1 MLKKVLIGVPVV
13 LLLLLLGFAGVVA
26 MQPSAYV
33 VTRSADILASP
44 EEVFAQVNDFHRWEA
59 WSPWAKL
66 DPNAENSFDGPSEGK
81 DATFRWSGNDQIGEG
96 RMTILQSRSP
106 ELVQIELVFVRPF
119 ADIALTEFAV
129 KPVGE
134 QTRITWSMS
143 GKHTFMS
150 KAMCMFM
157 DMDRMLGGQ
166 FAEGLENMKRI
177 AEQEIRDGDSPKA
190 VPPSDAP

>member
-1 MLKKVLIGVPVV
+1 MLKKVIIGVCVTLLV
-13 LLLLLLGFAGVVA
+13 LLSGFAGVVA
-26 MQPSAYV
+26 MQPSTYV
-33 VTRSADILASP
+33 VTRSANISAPP
-44 EEVFAQVNDFHRWEA
+44 ETVFAQVNDFHRWEA

-106 ELVQIELVFVRPF
+106 ELVQIELEFIRPF
-119 ADIALTEFAV
+119 ADVALTEFAV
-129 KPVGE
+129 KPEGE
-134 QTRITWSMS
+134 QTKVTWSMS

-157 DMDRMLGGQ
+157 SMDRMVGGQ
-166 FAEGLENMKRI
+166 FVEGLENMKRI
-177 AEQEIRDGDSPKA
+177 AEQKA
-190 VPPSDAP
+190 SEESTEAAPTSDEQ